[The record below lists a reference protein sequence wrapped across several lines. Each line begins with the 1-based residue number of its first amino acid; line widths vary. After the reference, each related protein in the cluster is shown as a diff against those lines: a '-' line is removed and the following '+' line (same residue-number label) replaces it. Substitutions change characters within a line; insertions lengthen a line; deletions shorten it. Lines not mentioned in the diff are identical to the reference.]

1 MFSKVKADAKEER
14 GTYMNS
20 NLKDKVVLITGATGG
35 IGKEIAKAFA
45 KEGSK
50 IALTSRTQAKLDAL
64 IAELDVSADYVA
76 GFVVDVSREEDVK
89 AAVEGVIAKWGSL
102 DVLVNNSG
110 DNGEYKPIAELTRE
124 DFLKVYEINVFGVM
138 YGMKYAVPQ
147 MRKQGK
153 GSIVNITSE
162 GQFVAAAGM
171 APYVSSKHAAG
182 GLSKCV
188 ALEVAQEGIRVNTI
202 CPGAVDTPMMRR
214 IEEQWLGE
222 GYTREQAL
230 ATFASQYP
238 DGKYADPAEVATATV
253 FLASDLAGHINGASL
268 RIDGGKVAMA

>member
-1 MFSKVKADAKEER
+1 MD
-14 GTYMNS
+14 S

-35 IGKEIAKAFA
+35 IGKEIARAFA
-45 KEGSK
+45 KEGSR
-50 IALTSRTQAKLDAL
+50 IAITSLTQAKLDAL
-64 IAELDVSADYVA
+64 VDELGVPEDHVA
-76 GFVVDVSREEDVK
+76 TFVVDVSKEEEVK
-89 AAVEGVIAKWGSL
+89 AAVEGAIARWGSL

-110 DNGEYKPIAELTRE
+110 DNGSYKPIAELTRD
-124 DFLKVYEINVFGVM
+124 DFLKVYDINVFGVM

-153 GSIVNITSE
+153 GAIVNITSE
-162 GQFVAAAGM
+162 GQFVAASGM

-230 ATFASQYP
+230 ATFAAQYP

>member
-1 MFSKVKADAKEER
+1 
-14 GTYMNS
+14 MNS

-35 IGKEIAKAFA
+35 IGKEIARAFA
-45 KEGSK
+45 AEGSK

-64 IAELDVSADYVA
+64 IAELDVAEDHVA

-89 AAVEGVIAKWGSL
+89 AAVEGAIARWGSL

-110 DNGEYKPIAELTRE
+110 DNGSYKPIAELTRD
-124 DFLKVYEINVFGVM
+124 DFLKVYDINVFGVM

-153 GSIVNITSE
+153 GAIVNITSE
-162 GQFVAAAGM
+162 GQYVGAAGM

-188 ALEVAQEGIRVNTI
+188 ALEVAKEGIRVNTI

-230 ATFASQYP
+230 DTFAAQYP

-253 FLASDLAGHINGASL
+253 FLASDLAGHINGASI
-268 RIDGGKVAMA
+268 RIDGGKVAQA

>member
-1 MFSKVKADAKEER
+1 
-14 GTYMNS
+14 MNS

-35 IGKEIAKAFA
+35 IGKEVAKAFA
-45 KEGSK
+45 SEGSK

-64 IAELDVSADYVA
+64 VAELGVA
-76 GFVVDVSREEDVK
+76 EDHIATFVVDVSKEDEVK
-89 AAVEGVIAKWGSL
+89 AAVEGAIAKWGSL
-102 DVLVNNSG
+102 DVLINNSG
-110 DNGEYKPIAELTRE
+110 DNGSYKPIAELTRE
-124 DFLKVYEINVFGVM
+124 DFLAVYDINVFGVM
-138 YGMKYAVPQ
+138 YGMKYAIPQ

-153 GSIVNITSE
+153 GAIVNITSE
-162 GQFVAAAGM
+162 GQFVAASGM

-188 ALEVAQEGIRVNTI
+188 ALEVAKEGIRVNTI

-214 IEEQWLGE
+214 IEAQWLGE

-253 FLASDLAGHINGASL
+253 FLASDLAGHINGAAL

>member
-1 MFSKVKADAKEER
+1 
-14 GTYMNS
+14 MNS
-20 NLKDKVVLITGATGG
+20 GLKDKVVLITGSTGG
-35 IGKEIAKAFA
+35 IGKEVARAFME
-45 KEGSK
+45 EGCK
-50 IALTSRTQAKLDAL
+50 IALTSRTQAKLNAL
-64 IAELDVSADYVA
+64 VAELGVPEDHVA
-76 GFVVDVSREEDVK
+76 TFVVDVSKEEEVK
-89 AAVEGVIAKWGSL
+89 AAIDGTIAKWGSL

-110 DNGEYKPIAELTRE
+110 DNGSYKPIAELTRE
-124 DFLKVYEINVFGVM
+124 DFLAVYDINVFGVM

-153 GSIVNITSE
+153 GAIVNITSE
-162 GQFVAAAGM
+162 GQFVAASGM

-188 ALEVAQEGIRVNTI
+188 ALEVAKENIRVNTI

-214 IEEQWLGE
+214 IEEQWLGK

-230 ATFASQYP
+230 ATFAAQYP
-238 DGKYADPAEVATATV
+238 DGKYADPYEVATATV
-253 FLASDLAGHINGASL
+253 FLASDLSGHINGASL